1 MKPREFMTIL
11 SAKLKPYR
19 DRWVSPFSFLIAVI
33 VHLLIISLGTSHYT
47 GASSHPERSNQ
58 AVQKLETA
66 LKNKGVRFVYVK
78 DMPEGKN
85 LEKMPAPG
93 APLSDRD
100 RSGSSPDGG
109 RGTSWDPYSEG
120 NSPQRQFGSPSPMP
134 APPSRP
140 GGPFESRGTKGAKP
154 SRTPA
159 GQGTGNK
166 SVTKEAIEEARNAA
180 AENDRS
186 PSGVKVKASDKGLP
200 VKGEEKGG
208 ASAKNSSGG
217 GLQPSG
223 LSSQLGEMMVQSL
236 EGGYRNL
243 NASRLNQGAVSFETS
258 GWDLGPYARIVQEK
272 VESNWRMPA
281 VQEVLRQKGWVAIHF
296 DIMKDGRVEN
306 IEIVRSSRIPSYD
319 QSARNA
325 LLSSDPFPPLPEQVT
340 VPKIS
345 GTFRFFYNMWSEEE
359 DTP

>member
-1 MKPREFMTIL
+1 MTPREFLTFIL
-11 SAKLKPYR
+11 DKLRPYR
-19 DRWVSPFSFLIAVI
+19 DRWVSPVSFLIAVVI
-33 VHLLIISLGTSHYT
+33 HLLIISLGTSHYT

-85 LEKMPAPG
+85 LERMPAPG

-100 RSGSSPDGG
+100 RLGSSPDGG

-120 NSPQRQFGSPSPMP
+120 NSPQRQFGSPSPRQ

-140 GGPFESRGTKGAKP
+140 GGPFESRGSKGQKP
-154 SRTPA
+154 SESSSSNELEKNSLSRKALDEAQRSGA
-159 GQGTGNK
+159 GYP
-166 SVTKEAIEEARNAA
+166 E
-180 AENDRS
+180 
-186 PSGVKVKASDKGLP
+186 PSGVRTKAAEKGLP
-200 VKGEEKGG
+200 VKGEENGG
-208 ASAKNSSGG
+208 TPGKKASGAQEHPA
-217 GLQPSG
+217 GLT
-223 LSSQLGEMMVQSL
+223 SQLGEMMVQSL
-236 EGGYRNL
+236 QGGYRNL

-281 VQEVLRQKGWVAIHF
+281 VQEVLRQKGWVAIRF

-306 IEIVRSSRIPSYD
+306 LEIVRTSRIPSYD

-325 LLSSDPFPPLPEQVT
+325 LLSSNPFPPLPDQVT

-345 GTFRFFYNMWSEEE
+345 GTFRFFYNMWSEDE
-359 DTP
+359 DAP